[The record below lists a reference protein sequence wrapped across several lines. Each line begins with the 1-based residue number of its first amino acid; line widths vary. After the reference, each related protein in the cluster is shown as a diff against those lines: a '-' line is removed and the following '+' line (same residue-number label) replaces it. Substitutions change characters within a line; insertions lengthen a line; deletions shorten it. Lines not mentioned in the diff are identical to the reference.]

1 MDYLTAKQIM
11 FIHSRL
17 IKETGG
23 SLGIHDLSSLLSA
36 VGRPQSSF
44 DDQDLYP
51 DLFTKAAALLDS
63 LIRKH
68 PFVDGNK
75 RAGMAAAA
83 LFLRRN
89 GYLLKTS
96 QEELVRTAMGVAQSQ
111 LTVEETAAWLQENSK
126 PIKK

>member
-23 SLGIHDLSSLLSA
+23 SLGVHDLSSLLSA

-63 LIRKH
+63 LIRNH

-89 GYLLKTS
+89 GYQLKTT

-111 LTVEETAAWLQENSK
+111 LTIEETAAWLQDNSK

>member
-17 IKETGG
+17 INETGG
-23 SLGIHDLSSLLSA
+23 SQGVHDLSALESA

-44 DDQDLYP
+44 DNQDLYP
-51 DLFTKAAALLDS
+51 SLFMKAAALLDS
-63 LIRKH
+63 LIRNH

-75 RAGMAAAA
+75 RAGMTAAA

-89 GYLLKTS
+89 GYQLKTS
-96 QEELVRTAMGVAQSQ
+96 QEDVVRTAMGVAQSQ
-111 LTVEETAAWLQENSK
+111 LTIEEIAVWLKENSK

>member
-23 SLGIHDLSSLLSA
+23 SQGIHDLSALLSA
-36 VGRPQSSF
+36 VGRPQGSL
-44 DDQDLYP
+44 DNQDLYP
-51 DLFTKAAALLDS
+51 DLFAKAAALLDS
-63 LIRKH
+63 LIRNH

-75 RAGMAAAA
+75 RAGMTAAA

-89 GYLLKTS
+89 GYQLKTS
-96 QEELVRTAMGVAQSQ
+96 QKELVRITLGVAQSQ
-111 LTVEETAAWLQENSK
+111 LAIEEIAAWLEENST
-126 PIKK
+126 PIK

>member
-63 LIRKH
+63 LIRNH
-68 PFVDGNK
+68 PFVDGKK
-75 RAGMAAAA
+75 RAGIAATA
-83 LFLRRN
+83 LFMLRN
-89 GYLLKTS
+89 GYHLKTS
-96 QEELVRTAMGVAQSQ
+96 QEELVRTAMEVAQSQ
-111 LTVEETAAWLQENSK
+111 LTIEETAAWLQENSK
-126 PIKK
+126 LIKK

>member
-17 IKETGG
+17 IMETGG
-23 SLGIHDLSSLLSA
+23 SQGVHDLSALESA

-44 DDQDLYP
+44 DDQELYP

-63 LIRKH
+63 LICNH
-68 PFVDGNK
+68 PLVDGNK
-75 RAGMAAAA
+75 RAGMTAAA

-89 GYLLKTS
+89 GYQLETS
-96 QEELVRTAMGVAQSQ
+96 QEDLVRTAMRVAQSQ
-111 LTVEETAAWLQENSK
+111 ITVEEITAWLQENSK
-126 PIKK
+126 PINK

>member
-1 MDYLTAKQIM
+1 MDYLTAKQMM

-23 SLGIHDLSSLLSA
+23 SPGIHDLSALLSA

-44 DDQDLYP
+44 DEEDLYP
-51 DLFTKAAALLDS
+51 TLFTKVAALIDS
-63 LIRKH
+63 LIRNH

-75 RAGMAAAA
+75 RTGMAAAS

-89 GYLLKTS
+89 GYLMETS
-96 QEELVRTAMGVAQSQ
+96 NAELVRVALGVAQSQ
-111 LTVEETAAWLQENSK
+111 LDLDQITAWLKENSQK
-126 PIKK
+126 LK

>member
-23 SLGIHDLSSLLSA
+23 SQGVHDLSALLSA
-36 VGRPQSSF
+36 AGRPQSSF
-44 DDQDLYP
+44 DDEDLYP
-51 DLFTKAAALLDS
+51 DLYSKAAALLDS
-63 LIRKH
+63 LIRNH

-75 RAGMAAAA
+75 RTGMAAAA

-89 GYLLKTS
+89 GYILKATNA
-96 QEELVRTAMGVAQSQ
+96 ELVRVALGVAQSQ
-111 LTVEETAAWLQENSK
+111 LDLEQIADWLKENTQK
-126 PIKK
+126 PE

>member
-23 SLGIHDLSSLLSA
+23 SQGVHDLSALLSA

-63 LIRKH
+63 LIRNH

-75 RAGMAAAA
+75 RVGMASAA

-89 GYLLKTS
+89 GYCLKTS
-96 QEELVRTAMGVAQSQ
+96 QEELVKTALGVAKSQ
-111 LTVEETAAWLQENSK
+111 MSVEEIAVWLQVSST
-126 PIKK
+126 PIK

>member
-1 MDYLTAKQIM
+1 MDYLNAKQIM

-23 SLGIHDLSSLLSA
+23 SPGIHDLSALLSA

-51 DLFTKAAALLDS
+51 DLFSKVAALIDS
-63 LIRKH
+63 LIRNH

-75 RAGMAAAA
+75 RTGMTAGA
-83 LFLRRN
+83 LFLRLN
-89 GYLLKTS
+89 GYALKAAN
-96 QEELVRTAMGVAQSQ
+96 EDLVGVALGIAQSQ
-111 LTVEETAAWLQENSK
+111 LALDQIAVWLKDHSQK
-126 PIKK
+126 IK

>member
-23 SLGIHDLSSLLSA
+23 SQGVHDLSALLSA
-36 VGRPQSSF
+36 AGRPQSSF
-44 DDQDLYP
+44 DDEDLYP
-51 DLFTKAAALLDS
+51 DLYSKAAALLDS
-63 LIRKH
+63 LIRNH

-75 RAGMAAAA
+75 RTGMAAAA

-89 GYLLKTS
+89 GYILKATNA
-96 QEELVRTAMGVAQSQ
+96 ELVRGALGVAQSQ
-111 LTVEETAAWLQENSK
+111 LDLEQIAAWLEKNTQK
-126 PIKK
+126 PE

>member
-23 SLGIHDLSSLLSA
+23 SPGIHDLSALLSA

-44 DDQDLYP
+44 DEEDLYP
-51 DLFTKAAALLDS
+51 TLFTKVAALIDS
-63 LIRKH
+63 LIRNH

-75 RAGMAAAA
+75 RTGMAAAS

-89 GYLLKTS
+89 GYLMETS
-96 QEELVRTAMGVAQSQ
+96 NAELVRVALGVAQSQ
-111 LTVEETAAWLQENSK
+111 LDLDQITAWLKENSQK
-126 PIKK
+126 LK

>member
-1 MDYLTAKQIM
+1 MEYLTAKQIM

-23 SLGIHDLSSLLSA
+23 SQGVHDLSALESA

-44 DDQDLYP
+44 DNQDLYP
-51 DLFTKAAALLDS
+51 SLFTKSAALLDS
-63 LIRKH
+63 LVRNH

-75 RAGMAAAA
+75 RTEMAVAA

-89 GYLLKTS
+89 GYHLKIS
-96 QEELVRTAMGVAQSQ
+96 QKDMVRTAMSAAQSQ
-111 LTVEETAAWLQENSK
+111 LTIEEIAVWLKENSK

>member
-23 SLGIHDLSSLLSA
+23 SPGIHDLSALLSA

-44 DDQDLYP
+44 DEEDLYP
-51 DLFTKAAALLDS
+51 TLFTKVAALIDS
-63 LIRKH
+63 LIRNH

-75 RAGMAAAA
+75 RTGMAAAS

-89 GYLLKTS
+89 GYLLETS
-96 QEELVRTAMGVAQSQ
+96 NAELVRVALGVAQSQ
-111 LTVEETAAWLQENSK
+111 LDLDQITAWLKENSQK
-126 PIKK
+126 LK

>member
-1 MDYLTAKQIM
+1 MDYLTAKQIL

-23 SLGIHDLSSLLSA
+23 SQGVHDLNALLSA
-36 VGRPQSSF
+36 AGRPQSSF

-63 LIRKH
+63 LIRNH

-75 RAGMAAAA
+75 RVGMASAV

-89 GYLLKTS
+89 GYCLKTP
-96 QEELVRTAMGVAQSQ
+96 QEELVKTALGVAKSQ
-111 LTVEETAAWLQENSK
+111 MSVEEIAAWLQESST
-126 PIKK
+126 PIK

>member
-23 SLGIHDLSSLLSA
+23 SQGVHDLSALLSA

-44 DDQDLYP
+44 DEEDLYST
-51 DLFTKAAALLDS
+51 LFTKAAALIDS
-63 LIRKH
+63 LIRNH

-75 RAGMAAAA
+75 RTGMTAGA

-89 GYLLKTS
+89 GYVLKAANTD
-96 QEELVRTAMGVAQSQ
+96 LVRVALGVAQSQ
-111 LTVEETAAWLQENSK
+111 LDLEQIAAWLEKNTQK
-126 PIKK
+126 PE

>member
-23 SLGIHDLSSLLSA
+23 SQGVHDLSALLSA

-44 DDQDLYP
+44 DDQDLYT
-51 DLFTKAAALLDS
+51 DLFSKAAALIDS
-63 LIRKH
+63 LIRNH

-75 RAGMAAAA
+75 RTGMAAGA
-83 LFLRRN
+83 LFLRQN
-89 GYLLKTS
+89 GYALKVDN
-96 QEELVRTAMGVAQSQ
+96 EEVVSIALGIAQSQ
-111 LTVEETAAWLQENSK
+111 LDLDQIAAWLKENSQK
-126 PIKK
+126 LK

>member
-23 SLGIHDLSSLLSA
+23 SQGVHELSALVSA

-44 DDQDLYP
+44 DKEDLYP
-51 DLFTKAAALLDS
+51 DVYLKAAALLDS
-63 LIRKH
+63 LIRNH

-75 RAGMAAAA
+75 RTGMAAAS

-89 GYLLKTS
+89 GYLLVTS
-96 QEELVRTAMGVAQSQ
+96 NAELVRLAMSVAQSQ
-111 LTVEETAAWLQENSK
+111 LSVEEIAAWLEGNT
-126 PIKK
+126 INKK